1 MDDGQG
7 STQANADRIRGD
19 QIHAMESNVPKSLVG
34 YLAAAAFAGVY
45 AYPQWASLLLVW
57 APIVCV
63 ICAVRSVIALRTAM
77 AAPRPM
83 GIGHERF
90 LMAATAIV
98 SLACL
103 ACPIWIVLNSD
114 GFTSAIMIALVISTT
129 WGGAVVQA
137 TVMSSAVSFAVAT
150 IPVWLASLA
159 VIDDVGTGQVQLA
172 LLVIVTTGVAIDNV
186 KRFAKSFDAGLRQ
199 KIDLQDQSRRLRQQA
214 DVIGLLLKDHED
226 QSADWLWQVDVAGRI
241 TKPSARFVEVFG
253 DGDGDLAGRCLVD
266 LLRDDDTSGNAEA
279 IDQLAQAFAS
289 GRPFRDIVIPG
300 KRAERSCWWLLSGR
314 PVLGDD
320 GHVVGYRGVMGD
332 VTEAKQAQ
340 AHVDYLAHHD
350 PLTGLANRTHF
361 SNRVQAGLAQ
371 QPNERVALISIDL
384 DGFKPVNDR
393 FGHPVGDALLASIA
407 RQLRQVVDSI
417 GIVARLGGDEFAIA
431 AYGLQTPQIER
442 LCQQSIE
449 AVCSP
454 KRIGNH
460 DVVVGASIG
469 VAVAPA
475 DGDTVEELLK
485 NADAALYR
493 AKREGRGQFRFF
505 EPEMDRQIQRR
516 NLLLQDLRDAVQA
529 GRLVLHYQPYVE
541 SASGRV
547 TGCEALLRW
556 NDPVRG
562 AVSPAEFIPLAEES
576 GLIVDIGR
584 WVIDKACEAAAGWP
598 SDIRVSVNVSP
609 RQFKDRNL
617 PAYIEDVVRRHALA
631 PSRLEIEVTEAVLI
645 DDAAVAMGV
654 LRRIR
659 GIGVKLSLD
668 DFGTGYS
675 SLSYLRDFPFDK
687 VKIDRSFVMDIE
699 SRHDS
704 QVIVQAIQSIAKG
717 LGMTITAEGVETAV
731 QARRL
736 RSVGC
741 HELQGFLFS
750 KARPESELAGLLGH
764 RLPIVADDPAADGQR
779 EQDPVA
785 S

>member
-1 MDDGQG
+1 
-7 STQANADRIRGD
+7 
-19 QIHAMESNVPKSLVG
+19 MESNIPKSVVG
-34 YLAAAAFAGVY
+34 YLAAAAFAGAY
-45 AYPQWASLLLVW
+45 AYDQWAPLLLVW
-57 APIVCV
+57 APFACV
-63 ICAVRSVIALRTAM
+63 ICAIRSVIALRTAM

-83 GIGHERF
+83 GTGHERF
-90 LMAATAIV
+90 LMAAAAIV
-98 SLACL
+98 SVVTTS
-103 ACPIWIVLNSD
+103 CPVWIALNSE
-114 GFTSAIMIALVISTT
+114 GFTSAIMMTLAISSL
-129 WGGAVVQA
+129 WGGVLVQA
-137 TVMSSAVSFAVAT
+137 SVMSSAVSYAGAVV
-150 IPVWLASLA
+150 PVGLVSLA
-159 VIDDVGTGQVQLA
+159 VMDRVGFGPAQLV
-172 LLVIVTTGVAIDNV
+172 LLLIVAAVVAIDNV
-186 KRFAKSFDAGLRQ
+186 KRFAKNFEAGLRQ
-199 KIDLQDQSRRLRQQA
+199 KIDLQDQSRRLQQQA

-226 QSADWLWQVDVAGRI
+226 QSADWLWQVDAAGRI
-241 TKPSARFVEVFG
+241 IKPSARFVEAF
-253 DGDGDLAGRCLVD
+253 GDGDLASRGLIE
-266 LLRDDDTSGNAEA
+266 LLRDDEAPGNAQA
-279 IDQLAQAFAS
+279 IDQLAQGFAS

-300 KRAERSCWWLLSGR
+300 RRAARPRWWSLSGR

-320 GHVVGYRGVMGD
+320 GVLVGYRGVMGD

-350 PLTGLANRTHF
+350 PLTGLANRAHF
-361 SNRVQAGLAQ
+361 SHRVQVGLAQ
-371 QPNERVALISIDL
+371 QPHERIALISIDL

-407 RQLRQVVDSI
+407 RQLRRVIDSI

-431 AYGLQTPQIER
+431 AYGLQAPQIER
-442 LCQQSIE
+442 LCQQLIE
-449 AVCSP
+449 TICSP

-475 DGDTVEELLK
+475 DGGTIEELLK

-505 EPEMDRQIQRR
+505 EPEMDLQIQRR

-529 GRLVLHYQPYVE
+529 GRLALHYQPYVE
-541 SASGRV
+541 SASGKV

-556 NDPVRG
+556 NDPARG

-609 RQFKDRNL
+609 RQFKDRSL
-617 PAYIEDVVRRHALA
+617 PAYIEDVVRRHGLA
-631 PSRLEIEVTEAVLI
+631 PNRLEIEVTEAVLI

-687 VKIDRSFVMDIE
+687 VKIDRSFVIDIE

-717 LGMTITAEGVETAV
+717 LGMTMTAEGVETVV
-731 QARRL
+731 QARQL

-741 HELQGFLFS
+741 DELQGFLFS
-750 KARPESELAGLLGH
+750 KARPECELAGLLRH
-764 RLPIVADDPAADGQR
+764 RLPIGADDPAAGDGR
-779 EQDPVA
+779 RVQDPVA